1 MISRMTPRISHNI
14 SRSFRELSPRRVPA
28 PLGRQ
33 TTGACRIRPCV
44 DYLHVRRYPPRM
56 FPRTPPP
63 EPPAVP
69 ATRPSEGWI
78 RSHPEPEKPTW
89 IVSPE
94 PRPMRVFTFTSA
106 LMEDVTPLDQVI
118 AALGSAKVCWPSSW
132 IRSGGPS
139 ETSAIQ

>member
-1 MISRMTPRISHNI
+1 MISRMIPRISHNI
-14 SRSFRELSPRRVPA
+14 SRSFRELSRGRVPA

-33 TTGACRIRPCV
+33 TTGACHAYGLAWIT
-44 DYLHVRRYPPRM
+44 YVRRYPPRM

-63 EPPAVP
+63 EPLPPEPFAVP

-118 AALGSAKVCWPSSW
+118 AA
-132 IRSGGPS
+132 
-139 ETSAIQ
+139 